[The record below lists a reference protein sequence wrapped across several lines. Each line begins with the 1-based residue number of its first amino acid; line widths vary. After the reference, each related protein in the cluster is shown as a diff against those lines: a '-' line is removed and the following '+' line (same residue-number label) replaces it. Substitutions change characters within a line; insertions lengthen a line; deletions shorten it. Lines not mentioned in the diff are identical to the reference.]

1 MLLYLHN
8 IIRMIL
14 FKELVLRLSKV
25 KNLPSSLINIFLLI
39 NWKKQNKFEIFK
51 DNILEEEFLTEQDRE
66 ILLDLYISV
75 VKLMSK
81 LKSIVRIYKYNKAVK
96 YDIDTDLHLNPLDNL
111 PENQKITIL
120 ENKTLYNFKLRD
132 LLSCWKIALLN
143 SQGLFS
149 KPIAVKNPYTNI
161 PIKTHNLYNIY
172 FKCLNMYVN
181 LPLCITNFFK
191 CNMNINKFQLY
202 YFTTLKEVA
211 VINFMNTNNYYEMFE
226 QILNLLHDYRKE
238 VDYLTFTNY
247 CPPTTRIKAVKIF
260 KPLLINYL
268 LSKYSCNP
276 VVKEQKERILK
287 NQIKKMTQNF
297 TDFGFD
303 RGFEVMRYVPLAER
317 PSRTQPPP
325 PPTTLISQLR
335 NRRAT
340 LRRRRRRTTRDF
352 SESDSDDSSD
362 LDIVETA
369 VPSNNTITVA
379 PPPPINIVIPPP
391 PPPVQTVRRP
401 TNPPPPPPVI
411 TTTNSNPFAPTRQI
425 PRTPVRNTNRENST
439 RRNISSMNN
448 NLRLNLVTRN
458 NIRGLNFNRQ

>member
-1 MLLYLHN
+1 ML
-8 IIRMIL
+8 L
-14 FKELVLRLSKV
+14 FKEFVLRLSKV
-25 KNLPSSLINIFLLI
+25 KNLPSSLVNIFLLI

-51 DNILEEEFLTEQDRE
+51 DNILEEEFLTKHDKE

-81 LKSIVRIYKYNKAVK
+81 LKSVVRIYKYNKAVK

-191 CNMNINKFQLY
+191 CNMNLNKFQLY

-247 CPPTTRIKAVKIF
+247 CPPSTRIKAVKIF

-276 VVKEQKERILK
+276 IVKEQKERILK
-287 NQIKKMTQNF
+287 NQIKKLTQNF

-362 LDIVETA
+362 LDIVENA
-369 VPSNNTITVA
+369 LPSNNTITVA
-379 PPPPINIVIPPP
+379 PPPPVNIVIPPP
-391 PPPVQTVRRP
+391 PPVVQTMTRP
-401 TNPPPPPPVI
+401 SNPPPPPPVVI
-411 TTTNSNPFAPTRQI
+411 TTESNPFAPTRQI
-425 PRTPVRNTNRENST
+425 PRTPVGNTNREIST
-439 RRNISSMNN
+439 RRNVAAMNN
-448 NLRLNLVTRN
+448 NLRLNLVRRT
-458 NIRGLNFNRQ
+458 NIRGLNFNRR

>member
-1 MLLYLHN
+1 MQ
-8 IIRMIL
+8 L
-14 FKELVLRLSKV
+14 FKEFILRLSKV
-25 KNLPSSLINIFLLI
+25 KKLPSSLVNIFLLL

-51 DNILEEEFLTEQDRE
+51 DNILEEEFLTEDDKKT
-66 ILLDLYISV
+66 LLDLYISV

-81 LKSIVRIYKYNKAVK
+81 LKSIVRIYKFKKAVK
-96 YDIDTDLHLNPLDNL
+96 YDIDTDLHLNPLDDL

-161 PIKTHNLYNIY
+161 PITKHNLYNIY

-226 QILNLLHDYRKE
+226 QILNLLHDYRKQ

-247 CPPTTRIKAVKIF
+247 CPPSTRIKAVKIF

-276 VVKEQKERILK
+276 IVKEQKERILK
-287 NQIKKMTQNF
+287 NQIKKLTQNF

-303 RGFEVMRYVPLAER
+303 RGFEVMRYVPLSER

-340 LRRRRRRTTRDF
+340 LRRRRRINSRDLT
-352 SESDSDDSSD
+352 ESDSDDSSD
-362 LDIVETA
+362 LDIVETI
-369 VPSNNTITVA
+369 VPPDNTITVA

-391 PPPVQTVRRP
+391 PPVVQTMSRP
-401 TNPPPPPPVI
+401 SNPPPPPPVI
-411 TTTNSNPFAPTRQI
+411 TTPNLNPFAPTRQI
-425 PRTPVRNTNRENST
+425 PRTPVRNTNRNTHRGNSS
-439 RRNISSMNN
+439 RRNIAAMNN
-448 NLRLNLVTRN
+448 NLRLNIIRSDH
-458 NIRGLNFNRQ
+458 IRGLNFNRQ